1 MSTNQHPV
9 GRPTSPRVYRR
20 RRFVALLGLLAVL
33 VIIILIVTRPGS
45 TPTTTPGP
53 AASASPDAETSS
65 SGAACDPSVVQVE
78 SLTDAL
84 EYGPGELPQLSLS
97 VTNTGPT
104 ACTLNAGTSVQLF
117 TITSGSDV
125 WWRSTDCQ
133 TGAADAPVV
142 LEPNVPLS
150 STTAVPWER
159 VRSAPS
165 TCADATRS
173 AAPAGG
179 ASYVLTVTVDG
190 IESAS
195 PKQFFL
201 Y

>member
-1 MSTNQHPV
+1 MSTNQNPV
-9 GRPTSPRVYRR
+9 GRSVSPRVYRR
-20 RRFVALLGLLAVL
+20 RRFVALLGLLAVI
-33 VIIILIVTRPGS
+33 VVIILIINRPGS
-45 TPTTTPGP
+45 APRATPESAASTSP
-53 AASASPDAETSS
+53 AAQADT

-84 EYGPGELPQLSLS
+84 EYGPGELPQLSVSL
-97 VTNTGPT
+97 TNTGPS

-142 LEPNVPLS
+142 LEPGVPLS
-150 STTAVPWER
+150 SAAAVPWER

-173 AAPAGG
+173 SAPAGG

-190 IESAS
+190 IESPS